1 MNSKLVISGIIEV
14 KTGMH
19 IGTGGEF
26 AAIGAIDSP
35 VIKDQISQEP
45 IIPGSTIKGKLRYVL
60 VQSECPCSK
69 KPDDDIPEIKRM
81 FGAANNR
88 KDNSDNDGAYISR
101 FIFSDC
107 YLSNKEELESLEVA
121 PTEAKF
127 ENGINRVTGVAN
139 PRQIER
145 VIRGAK
151 FNFEVIYTSND
162 DSQIVDDFKLFAK
175 GLHLL
180 KYDYIG
186 GGGSRGNGRIEFK
199 DLKTEF
205 VVGEN
210 EKIEEQC
217 NDALAGV

>member
-1 MNSKLVISGIIEV
+1 MNSKIVINGTIEI

-35 VIKDQISQEP
+35 VIKDQITQEP

-60 VQSECPCSK
+60 VQSECPESP
-69 KPDDDIPEIKRM
+69 KPATDSETIKRM
-81 FGAANNR
+81 FGAT
-88 KDNSDNDGAYISR
+88 NSSSNEKAYASR
-101 FIFSDC
+101 FAFSDC
-107 YLSNKEELESLEVA
+107 YLSNKKELDNLDVM
-121 PTEAKF
+121 PTEVKF
-127 ENGINRVTGVAN
+127 ENGINRLTGVAT

-151 FNFEVIYTSND
+151 FNFEATYTSD
-162 DSQIVDDFKLFAK
+162 DESQIVDDFKLFAK

-180 KYDYIG
+180 EYDYLG
-186 GGGSRGNGRIEFK
+186 GGGSRGNGRVKF
-199 DLKTEF
+199 DNLSAEF

-210 EKIEEQC
+210 EEIEKEC

>member
-1 MNSKLVISGIIEV
+1 MSSKLIIRGIIEV

-35 VIKDQISQEP
+35 VIKDQITQEP
-45 IIPGSTIKGKLRYVL
+45 IIPGSTIKGKLRHVL
-60 VQSECPCSK
+60 VQSECPDSK
-69 KPDDDIPEIKRM
+69 NPGEDSENIKRM
-81 FGAANNR
+81 FGAANGG
-88 KDNSDNDGAYISR
+88 KSGKVCASR
-101 FIFSDC
+101 FAFSDC
-107 YLSNKEELESLEVA
+107 YIGNKTELDNLDVM
-121 PTEAKF
+121 PTEVKF

-151 FNFEVIYTSND
+151 FNFEATYTSD
-162 DSQIVDDFKLFAK
+162 VESQIVDDFKLLAK

-180 KYDYIG
+180 EYDYLG
-186 GGGSRGNGRIEFK
+186 GGGSRGNGRVKFN
-199 DLKTEF
+199 DLSVEF

-210 EKIEEQC
+210 EEIEKEC
-217 NDALAGV
+217 NEALAGV

>member
-1 MNSKLVISGIIEV
+1 MNNKLVINGIIEV

-35 VIKDQISQEP
+35 VVKDQITQEP
-45 IIPGSTIKGKLRYVL
+45 IIPGSTIKGKLRYML
-60 VQSECPCSK
+60 VQSECPESK
-69 KPDDDIPEIKRM
+69 KPEDDIEEIKRM
-81 FGAANNR
+81 FGAANN
-88 KDNSDNDGAYISR
+88 KNEGKAYVSR
-101 FIFSDC
+101 FAFSDC
-107 YLSNKEELESLEVA
+107 YLSNKDELDNLEVA

-151 FNFEVIYTSND
+151 FNLEVIYTSD
-162 DSQIVDDFKLFAK
+162 DDCQIVDDFKLFAK

-180 KYDYIG
+180 EYDYIG
-186 GGGSRGNGRIEFK
+186 GGGSRGNGRIKFNG
-199 DLKTEF
+199 LKAEL

-210 EKIEEQC
+210 KEIEKKC